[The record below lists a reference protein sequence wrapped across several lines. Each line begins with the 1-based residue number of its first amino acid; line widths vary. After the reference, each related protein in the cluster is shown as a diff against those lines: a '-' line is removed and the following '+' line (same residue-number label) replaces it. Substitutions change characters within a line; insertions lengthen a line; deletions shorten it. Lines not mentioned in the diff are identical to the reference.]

1 MDSSE
6 LHLLL
11 LRCEFDE
18 NNCLFYFIILIIIK
32 CLFTKDYESPGA
44 SSVQVLDLMRII
56 LLLPVCSFIYF

>member
-6 LHLLL
+6 LHMLL

-18 NNCLFYFIILIIIK
+18 NNCLFYFIILITIK